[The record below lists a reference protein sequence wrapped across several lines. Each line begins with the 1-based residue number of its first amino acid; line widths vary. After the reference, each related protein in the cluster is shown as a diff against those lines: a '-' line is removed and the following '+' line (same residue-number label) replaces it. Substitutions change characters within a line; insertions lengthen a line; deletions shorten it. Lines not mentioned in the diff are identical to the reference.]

1 MNCGGY
7 TRRRILLG
15 GSTTV
20 LVGLAGCSSNG
31 DDDDGTATAAS
42 DPDADAGSD
51 AWDIE
56 TPDDPAFLANP
67 EVVGP
72 GEDAKFVLTTWV
84 TRSID
89 DYDRFE
95 STFETVSLHRDGDDD
110 VTVPIDVTVDL
121 TAYEPGSTG
130 ELITLVWVVGI
141 PTGTYTSLTLDVTP
155 VEIVHEFDGDVTD
168 GFEDPPVFEFAADDG
183 VEIFEDG
190 AIDTRMTLA
199 PEYDFETPTLEEPL
213 SVNTTAG
220 ETVVLDPTRYE
231 N

>member
-1 MNCGGY
+1 MS
-7 TRRRILLG
+7 
-15 GSTTV
+15 GSATALTV
-20 LVGLAGCSSNG
+20 LAGCTSG
-31 DDDDGTATAAS
+31 DDGTGNDDDGIDTGAS
-42 DPDADAGSD
+42 TTNPESSD
-51 AWDIE
+51 SPWD
-56 TPDDPAFLANP
+56 TDVPDDPAFLANP